1 MSKPNK
7 DVILTIR
14 IPEKEKLQL
23 IQQAKDEGVVFSA
36 FLRNRLMAPSVS
48 VSSENTVAD
57 SVEVTPAVWEVTPR
71 TSTPGWRII
80 WPDLAPRLE
89 AGDQDAFEE
98 YSTLLAGRKPMPS
111 EFNSLD
117 LKEQIVW
124 LTRDRPL

>member
-23 IQQAKDEGVVFSA
+23 IQQAKDEGVVFS
-36 FLRNRLMAPSVS
+36 APSVS